1 MASNQTSI
9 NRKRPAVVLASLVL
23 AALIYGGAHGW
34 IPGPIPEP
42 AAHYVTLA
50 AQILAAALVWYLS
63 GLALRGLSGFQTL
76 VASKSPSTVHGS
88 ARYANRDDILRAGL
102 DGEKGLW
109 VGVYEDLVLRFQ
121 NETHTLV
128 VASAGSGKTVDDV
141 IMQLGIV
148 DMPMVITDMK
158 GELYWVTAR
167 WRERR
172 FGHKIVVINPPAGA
186 YHPGASYNVCDLVI
200 EALAHNPQD
209 GLTDAWGIATQ
220 LHPDPAKPDA
230 NAFFRH
236 GARQIVSFTI
246 VATAIISPAECCLP
260 LVQKIVTDT
269 PVLLQLCEEMKD
281 HPALH
286 GDVAAIAQ
294 SLLSAYQNTP
304 KLFGDFQTGAVQA
317 LSGFAPSGRLAAMSS
332 TSTFRF
338 RDLKILGKHS
348 IYIVFD
354 MTRMHQFKKF
364 VSLLNW
370 ANMIEL
376 QRSSHPRRVL
386 VMMDEA
392 SNFPIAELPNYLTA
406 LRGYGISVY
415 MVFQELEEIKRVYGD
430 HALATLLGQSDMI
443 KAFGIKSQATAEHIS
458 KLCGA
463 TTVETGGFGLGR
475 SEADTASQSRAF
487 AGRPLL
493 TPDQIRLLEA
503 DEQLVF
509 LKNLPVLR
517 CRRVGYHQVEPLRSG
532 LAPNP
537 MHGGV
542 PYRGDKIV
550 EL

>member
-1 MASNQTSI
+1 MASYPDTKRERPSI
-9 NRKRPAVVLASLVL
+9 VLPSLAL
-23 AALIYGGAHGW
+23 AALVYAGLQGW
-34 IPGPIPEP
+34 IPGPVPEP
-42 AAHYVTLA
+42 AAQYVTLG
-50 AQILAAALVWYLS
+50 AQILGFGLVWYLS
-63 GLALRGLSGFQTL
+63 GFVLRAFSGFQTL
-76 VASKSPSTVHGS
+76 IASKSPSSVHGT
-88 ARYANRDDILRAGL
+88 ARYANRKDIVRAGL
-102 DGEKGLW
+102 TQEKGLW

-148 DMPMVITDMK
+148 DMPMFINDAK
-158 GELYWVTAR
+158 KELYYTTAR
-167 WRERR
+167 WREQQ
-172 FGHKIVVINPPAGA
+172 FGHKIIVINAPDDAAHPA
-186 YHPGASYNVCDLVI
+186 ASYNVCDLVV
-200 EALAHNPQD
+200 EALVHEPRDA
-209 GLTDAWGIATQ
+209 LTDAWGIATQ

-246 VATAIISPAECCLP
+246 VATAILSPEECCLP

-269 PVLLQLCEEMKD
+269 PVLLELCEAMKD
-281 HPALH
+281 HPALQ

-294 SLLSAYQNTP
+294 SLLSTHQSTP

-317 LSGFAPSGRLAAMSS
+317 LSGFAPSGRLAAMST

-338 RDLKILGKHS
+338 RDLKEQGKLS
-348 IYIVFD
+348 IYVLFD
-354 MTRMHQFKKF
+354 MTRMHQFKKL

-370 ANMIEL
+370 ACMVEL
-376 QRSSHPRRVL
+376 QRCGHPQRVMI
-386 VMMDEA
+386 MMDEA
-392 SNFPIAELPNYLTA
+392 SNFPIIELPNYLTA

-415 MVFQELEEIKRVYGD
+415 MVFQELEEIKRVYGEA
-430 HALATLLGQSDMI
+430 ALATLLGQSDMI

-458 KLCGA
+458 KLCGT

-475 SEADTASQSRAF
+475 SEADTASQSRGF

-503 DEQLVF
+503 DEQLVI

-542 PYRGDKIV
+542 PYRGEKIV